1 MKIGMAL
8 AGRVERLLSY
18 PSVSADRLPVH
29 QEDLDELLRYGS
41 VHAIALSSE
50 WALRQET
57 KVSDDYK
64 DGIGRGTRE
73 YITATTIEIP
83 TECGDPF
90 VVTFDMS
97 FKLYFAEREA
107 RSRETGWHFNGVPFP
122 FLRRLEDEPTVWDYM
137 FSVGCPL
144 NYVER
149 RISSTDEA
157 VLRRARREW
166 LKKFQPAR
174 LNEGEQA

>member
-1 MKIGMAL
+1 MNIGMAL
-8 AGRVERLLSY
+8 AGKAERLLSH
-18 PSVSADRLPVH
+18 PVLSMDTLPLC
-29 QEDLDELLRYGS
+29 QEDLDELVRYGS
-41 VHAIALSSE
+41 VHAIALSSG
-50 WALRQET
+50 WALCQKT
-57 KVSDDYK
+57 QVCDDYK
-64 DGIGRGTRE
+64 GGFGRGTRE

-83 TECGDPF
+83 TECGVPF
-90 VVTFDMS
+90 IVTFDMS

-122 FLRRLEDEPTVWDYM
+122 FLRRLVDEPTVWDYM

-157 VLRRARREW
+157 ALRHARTEW

-174 LNEGEQA
+174 LTEAERA